1 MKKKVSNLHKWR
13 IRKGPEGEW
22 LLYPP
27 GSRFPV
33 AARSTFEKA
42 LHSFPRIIRWEMA
55 GENRSPYKIGS

>member
-27 GSRFPV
+27 GSKFPV
-33 AARSTFEKA
+33 DARSTFEKA
-42 LHSFPRIIRWEMA
+42 CHFFPTIIRWEMS
-55 GENRSPYKIGS
+55 GEDRSPYKV

>member
-33 AARSTFEKA
+33 DARSTFEKA
-42 LHSFPRIIRWEMA
+42 CHQFPILIRWETKS
-55 GENRSPYKIGS
+55 EDRSPYKI